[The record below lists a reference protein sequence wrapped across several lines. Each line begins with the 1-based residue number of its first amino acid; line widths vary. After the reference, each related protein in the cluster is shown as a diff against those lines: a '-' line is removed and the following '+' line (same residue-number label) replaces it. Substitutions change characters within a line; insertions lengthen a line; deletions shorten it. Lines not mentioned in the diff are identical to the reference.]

1 MTQQNKTDANDK
13 IRSKERYNRAK
24 EIWENV
30 VHDIEKKEVI
40 GKI

>member
-1 MTQQNKTDANDK
+1 MRMTVFYTNK

-24 EIWENV
+24 EIWENI
-30 VHDIEKKEVI
+30 VHDIEKKEII